1 MQTPIRLA
9 RNPTWHPFINFWS
22 RLSSLESTVNIN
34 CPKRHCLYGCP
45 IINRNFICNLGFLS
59 KLGFL
64 LFNLQKI
71 KEGEWKMMR
80 DEDDNGGCFNRDHA
94 LLLLSSSWGER
105 SSVTAAIVAE
115 WSCLPLPWQCLDLE
129 PQAIKNKIS
138 QLAHQIKLEAQAS
151 SVYTLDRGRMKRS
164 KWSQALGETV
174 RLQQRLPRPDLK
186 ASSSWSLSLLSFD
199 SAQAFFNFSLLS
211 SFPLFFLLSTNFPRK
226 WKSILKDS
234 FSYGIIYKEYSHVI
248 IHVGLNFYIKLPR
261 NILAGIYNWGT

>member
-9 RNPTWHPFINFWS
+9 GNPTWHPFINFWS

-80 DEDDNGGCFNRDHA
+80 DEDDNSGCFNRDHA
-94 LLLLSSSWGER
+94 PLLLSSSWGER

-115 WSCLPLPWQCLDLE
+115 WSCLPLPWQCLDPE

-186 ASSSWSLSLLSFD
+186 ASSSWSLSLF
-199 SAQAFFNFSLLS
+199 SASIQLRHS
-211 SFPLFFLLSTNFPRK
+211 SISPSFLLSLSFSFSLQIFPENGRAY
-226 WKSILKDS
+226 WRILFHTASFIKSIATS
-234 FSYGIIYKEYSHVI
+234 
-248 IHVGLNFYIKLPR
+248 
-261 NILAGIYNWGT
+261 